1 MNEKQQQQ
9 GGGKTTSP
17 SENGT
22 APRNGDAARVALI
35 GYGPEARE
43 QAMALRALGWHVDVV
58 LRPGG
63 TSWIRAVADGF
74 RPVVARDAV
83 ERANIVAVHL
93 PESEQPTVWARSIAP
108 YLAPGA
114 LVVFA
119 HGAALFSG
127 ALEVDGRFDVVLIT
141 RKASSR
147 TQAGNACA
155 VAVHLD
161 ATGRAIDRASG
172 FARAAYAVAR
182 VGTTTVAS
190 EVQSDLTALVAR
202 MGGVEALLAEWD
214 RVLAN
219 PGHEPDEAALRYY
232 ERLREAVTSGTYPTA
247 ELAKPP
253 SSRFKLPE
261 PGRSGRG
268 AA

>member
-1 MNEKQQQQ
+1 M
-9 GGGKTTSP
+9 
-17 SENGT
+17 SEDHANAEREST
-22 APRNGDAARVALI
+22 PRDAAHVAII

-43 QAMALRALGWHVDVV
+43 QAIALRGLGWHVDVV

-74 RPVVARDAV
+74 RPVVAREAV
-83 ERANIVAVHL
+83 ERAGIVVVHL

-108 YLAPGA
+108 HLAPGA

-127 ALEVDGRFDVVLIT
+127 AVEADTRFDVVLVA
-141 RKASSR
+141 RRGGA
-147 TQAGNACA
+147 AGNACV
-155 VAVHLD
+155 VAVHHD

-172 FARAAYAVAR
+172 YARAAYAVSR

-202 MGGVEALLAEWD
+202 MGGVAALLAEWD

-219 PGHEPDEAALRYY
+219 PGHEPDEAALLYY
-232 ERLREAVTSGTYPTA
+232 ERLREAVTSGAHPT
-247 ELAKPP
+247 ELSKPP
-253 SSRFKLPE
+253 SSRFQLPNAG
-261 PGRSGRG
+261 GRSGRG